1 MVIEGRKVLVVG
13 AGIGGLA
20 AALALRARGADVTV
34 LEQAP
39 EIAEVGA
46 GLQISP
52 NGMAVLRALGV
63 GDALAARSVTA
74 NAVVLR
80 DYARLGDVL
89 RLSLPDDPD
98 KPYLFAHRADLIDVL
113 AAAVRQSGV
122 QVRLLQQVDRIED
135 GEQPVVHMRS
145 GAQARADLVIG
156 ADGLHSVLRPKL
168 NGVAAPFFTG
178 QVAWRA
184 IVPNRWNLPAEARVY
199 MGPGRHIVSYPLRD
213 KSLVNLVA
221 VEERSSWIAES
232 WSHRG
237 DPDEMRKTFGD
248 FRGPARDL
256 LNAVETVHTWGLFRH
271 PVAGVWHGQ
280 RCVLLGDAAHP
291 TLPFLAQGANM
302 ALEDAFVLARCLSE
316 AKDVQNGL
324 AGYQAARDDRV
335 TKVIAAANGN
345 AWKYH
350 LRAPLRG
357 IAHRVLGLAGRVAPA
372 RMLSQFDWIYGH
384 DVTV

>member
-1 MVIEGRKVLVVG
+1 MALDGCKALVIG

-20 AALALRARGADVTV
+20 AALALRAKGADVTV

-39 EIAEVGA
+39 EITEVGA
-46 GLQISP
+46 GMQVSP

-63 GDALAARSVTA
+63 GDALAARSVRA
-74 NAVVLR
+74 KAVVLR
-80 DYARLGDVL
+80 DYARLGDVV
-89 RLSLPDDPD
+89 RLTLPDDPE
-98 KPYLFAHRADLIDVL
+98 KPYLFVHRADLIDVL
-113 AAAVRQSGV
+113 AAAVRAQGV

-135 GEQPVVHMRS
+135 GERPTVFLRS
-145 GAQARADLVIG
+145 GAQARADLVVG
-156 ADGLHSVLRPKL
+156 ADGLHSAMRPLL
-168 NGVAAPFFTG
+168 NEAAMPFFTG

-184 IVPNRWNLPAEARVY
+184 IVPNRWSLPAEARVY

-221 VEERSSWIAES
+221 VEERSMWIEES
-232 WSHRG
+232 WSHTG
-237 DPDEMRKTFGD
+237 DPDELRQVFSD

-256 LNAVETVHTWGLFRH
+256 LEAVETVHTWGLFRH
-271 PVAGVWHGQ
+271 PVARNWHGTA
-280 RCVLLGDAAHP
+280 CALLGDAAHP

-316 AKDVQNGL
+316 AETLQQGL
-324 AGYQAARDDRV
+324 VTYQAARDDRV
-335 TKVIAAANGN
+335 NRVIAAANGN

-357 IAHRVLGLAGRVAPA
+357 IAHRILGVAGRVAPS
-372 RMLSQFDWIYGH
+372 RMLAQFDWIYGH
-384 DVTV
+384 DVTA